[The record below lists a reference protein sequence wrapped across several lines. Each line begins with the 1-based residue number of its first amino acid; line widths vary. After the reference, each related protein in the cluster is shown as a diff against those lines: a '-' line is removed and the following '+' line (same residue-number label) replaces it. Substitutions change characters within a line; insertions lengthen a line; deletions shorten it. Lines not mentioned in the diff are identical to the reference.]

1 MNKSP
6 ASATKEWDLVIRPKV
21 GWLDLHLADLWRYRD
36 LTAMFVWRDF
46 VAQYKQTILGPLWH
60 ILQPLFTTLIFTV
73 VFGKMAKLST
83 DGVPPLLFYL
93 AGVTC
98 WSYFADC
105 VNRTSVTFISNA
117 AIFGKVYFPRLS
129 VPLSLVISSMIKF
142 AIQLALFLAFLIF
155 YWMQGA
161 PVQPTAAIALTPL
174 LLLLMAGLSLGAG
187 IIVSAFTTR
196 YRDLQQLVAFGVQ
209 LMMFATPV
217 VYPLSMIGGG
227 SFRWLI
233 LANPMTPIVETFRYA
248 YLGSGTFDGHVSLL
262 QRRLHSGGSVYRRC
276 SFQPRRAYL
285 HGHSLGQGKAES
297 GKWKVESGKR
307 KVESGKWKVESGK
320 AESRKQKAE
329 SGKWKVE
336 SGKWKRKAWGKT
348 KVEMREGRLT
358 DEFRAR
364 TKKFAAFIIRFYVQL
379 PKERDEVQVCAR
391 QMLRSGTSVAAHTR
405 EAARARSDAEFV
417 SKLGGRAPGSG

>member
-6 ASATKEWDLVIRPKV
+6 ASATKEWDMVIRPKI
-21 GWLDLHLADLWRYRD
+21 GWFDLHLADLWRYRD

-60 ILQPLFTTLIFTV
+60 ILQPLCTTLIFTV

-105 VNRTSVTFISNA
+105 VTRTSVTFLGNA

-129 VPLSLVISSMIKF
+129 VPLSHVISSMIKF
-142 AIQLALFLAFLIF
+142 AIQFALFLAFLIF

-161 PVQPTAAIALTPL
+161 PVQPTAAIALIPL

-187 IIVSAFTTR
+187 IIVSALTTR
-196 YRDLQQLVAFGVQ
+196 YRDFQQLVGFGVQ
-209 LMMFATPV
+209 LMMYATPV
-217 VYPLSMIGGG
+217 VYPFSMIGGG

-248 YLGSGTFDGHVSLL
+248 CLGSGTFDGIYLCYSAGFVLAVLFIGVVLFNHV
-262 QRRLHSGGSVYRRC
+262 
-276 SFQPRRAYL
+276 
-285 HGHSLGQGKAES
+285 E
-297 GKWKVESGKR
+297 
-307 KVESGKWKVESGK
+307 
-320 AESRKQKAE
+320 
-329 SGKWKVE
+329 
-336 SGKWKRKAWGKT
+336 
-348 KVEMREGRLT
+348 
-358 DEFRAR
+358 R
-364 TKKFAAFIIRFYVQL
+364 TFMDTV
-379 PKERDEVQVCAR
+379 
-391 QMLRSGTSVAAHTR
+391 
-405 EAARARSDAEFV
+405 
-417 SKLGGRAPGSG
+417 